1 MATDGRAQGV
11 DVTFNPERLWRIVD
25 GGKGGGKADVAMEIA
40 EMFVLTAAPIAQRE
54 PAPDLFNIVVPFR
67 NSSLYPLTPRFPAIV
82 GFYPYARRL
91 LSVVVLLTA
100 LSGVAYADARSD
112 AKAQVEFGIAVAQ
125 RGLWKEAI
133 YRWERAT
140 QIDPTYAA
148 GFNNLAVAYEHEG
161 MLDKAAEAYER
172 ALKLEP
178 NNALVR
184 QNFELFKEIHDRTTQ
199 SQTP

>member
-1 MATDGRAQGV
+1 MPQ
-11 DVTFNPERLWRIVD
+11 
-25 GGKGGGKADVAMEIA
+25 
-40 EMFVLTAAPIAQRE
+40 
-54 PAPDLFNIVVPFR
+54 
-67 NSSLYPLTPRFPAIV
+67 
-82 GFYPYARRL
+82 RL
-91 LSVVVLLTA
+91 LSVVVLVTA
-100 LSGVAYADARSD
+100 LGGGVAYADARSD

-172 ALKLEP
+172 ALKIEP
-178 NNALVR
+178 NNVLVR
-184 QNFELFKEIHDRTTQ
+184 QNFELFKEIHDRTNQ

>member
-1 MATDGRAQGV
+1 M
-11 DVTFNPERLWRIVD
+11 P
-25 GGKGGGKADVAMEIA
+25 K
-40 EMFVLTAAPIAQRE
+40 
-54 PAPDLFNIVVPFR
+54 
-67 NSSLYPLTPRFPAIV
+67 
-82 GFYPYARRL
+82 RL
-91 LSVVVLLTA
+91 LPVVVLFTA
-100 LSGVAYADARSD
+100 LSGVAFADARSD
-112 AKAQVEFGIAVAQ
+112 AKAQVEFGISVAQ

-178 NNALVR
+178 TNALVR
-184 QNFELFKEIHDRTTQ
+184 QNFELFKEIHDRSNQ
-199 SQTP
+199 SQNP

>member
-1 MATDGRAQGV
+1 MR
-11 DVTFNPERLWRIVD
+11 
-25 GGKGGGKADVAMEIA
+25 
-40 EMFVLTAAPIAQRE
+40 
-54 PAPDLFNIVVPFR
+54 
-67 NSSLYPLTPRFPAIV
+67 
-82 GFYPYARRL
+82 RRL

-100 LSGVAYADARSD
+100 LGGVAHADARAD
-112 AKAQVEFGIAVAQ
+112 AKAQVEFGISVAQ

-140 QIDPTYAA
+140 QIDPSYAA

-161 MLDKAAEAYER
+161 MLDKAGEAYER

-184 QNFELFKEIHDRTTQ
+184 QNFELFKEIHDRTNQ